1 MLFCN
6 IDLLDEKFETK
17 RNQYVGVKD
26 GRIAY
31 IGASAPEEDF
41 GERYDGRHRLLMPAF
56 YNVHSHAPMT
66 LLRGY
71 AENLPLQRWLGRGE
85 GIPVRGSDRRRGR
98 LLRHAARHLGDAR
111 ERHGVVLGYVLFLR
125 RHGPGHPRERHQ
137 VQSEPRPDRVRR
149 QRLHRPAGL
158 PRQRAPARR
167 VERREQRPPDR

>member
-31 IGASAPEEDF
+31 IGASEPEEDF

-71 AENLPLQRWLGRGE
+71 AENLPLQRWLGEKVFPFEDQIDDEAAYYGT
-85 GIPVRGSDRRRGR
+85 
-98 LLRHAARHLGDAR
+98 LARHLGDAR
-111 ERHGVVLGYVLFLR
+111 ERHGVVF
-125 RHGPGHPRERHQ
+125 
-137 VQSEPRPDRVRR
+137 
-149 QRLHRPAGL
+149 
-158 PRQRAPARR
+158 
-167 VERREQRPPDR
+167 

>member
-31 IGASAPEEDF
+31 IGASEPEEDF

-71 AENLPLQRWLGRGE
+71 AGESAAPALARGE

-111 ERHGVVLGYVLFLR
+111 ERHGVVF
-125 RHGPGHPRERHQ
+125 
-137 VQSEPRPDRVRR
+137 
-149 QRLHRPAGL
+149 
-158 PRQRAPARR
+158 
-167 VERREQRPPDR
+167 